1 MKKFISLLICAAIA
15 FSMVNVFADPAFYVE
30 FDYGNYT
37 YSLDYDLPK
46 ETSTNKE
53 IILKVVKYNGNDE
66 ANDPSVRSIPATELM
81 EIIYKGEVTNA
92 LSERLNVAATE
103 GRSMYVRKGLT
114 VLENLVVDTK
124 KDPDEITVIV
134 NGKKVIF
141 DQKPIISEGRT
152 LVPLRA
158 IFEALKADVQWDE
171 ETKTV
176 TSLRGET
183 KISLQIGSNNM
194 YVNDAAKVL
203 DVPAQIVNSRTLV
216 PVRAISEAFGA
227 KVEWS
232 GETKTVTITE

>member
-1 MKKFISLLICAAIA
+1 
-15 FSMVNVFADPAFYVE
+15 
-30 FDYGNYT
+30 
-37 YSLDYDLPK
+37 
-46 ETSTNKE
+46 
-53 IILKVVKYNGNDE
+53 
-66 ANDPSVRSIPATELM
+66 M

-158 IFEALKADVQWDE
+158 IFEALKADVQWDDT
-171 ETKTV
+171 TKTV
-176 TSLRGET
+176 TSLRDET

-227 KVEWS
+227 KVEWI